1 MRVVE
6 CVPNISE
13 GRRPEVYEAVARAA
27 GAVPGVKV
35 LDVDPGAETN
45 RTVIT
50 FVGEPEAVLEGAFQ
64 LLVAALE
71 RIDMST
77 HAGAHAR
84 MGAVDVVPF
93 VPVAGVTMAD
103 CVELARR
110 LGERA
115 GRELGL
121 PVYLYE
127 FAATAPER
135 RNLADIRAGEYE
147 GLARKLADPA
157 WQPDFGPAAFLPRAG
172 ATVIGARKFLVAYN
186 VNLNTVD
193 KRLATR
199 IAGEIREKGRKKTDA
214 KGKPVLDAA
223 GEEIWEPGLLKGIK
237 AVGWTIP
244 EFGCAQ
250 ISINVTDL
258 DATPLHVVFDTC
270 EERARAHGLRVTGSE
285 IVGLVPRDVLL
296 AAGRHYL
303 ARMGRSTGAPE
314 AAIVHV
320 AARTLGLSEVKP
332 FDPRAAV
339 IEYRLAEPAPLAAM
353 SLEAFVDELS
363 ADSPAPGGGSVAAYA
378 GALAAG
384 LAAMVANLSHS
395 KKGFEDRL
403 APLERIARARPGA
416 QGAAARRGRRRHR
429 GLRPLPRG
437 PAHAEGDGGGEG
449 GARRGAGRGDDRH
462 HRGADAHPRGLP
474 RDRRAL
480 PRGGQDRPPGLALRR
495 RHRLR
500 GGARGGRRRLPERL
514 RQPAR
519 ARRPR
524 RRGRDPGARRRRLGA
539 HEEPARAAP
548 APRCW
553 RSCARRRDDAGR
565 GSRPAPGCG
574 GRALA
579 HGLPGDPRPRE
590 PRARGAPP
598 ARRAAALRGRTR
610 LLGRGLR
617 AAAPRRALL
626 LAARVRAAGAG
637 RLSRAGLSGAD
648 RAHLAAGRRDAAR
661 DGGGD
666 RAAPRNSRASSER
679 CAGSTSCCSRSPRP
693 PWESAWRVSRG
704 ARGARS
710 PSCWPFRAPRSRPT

>member
-71 RIDMST
+71 RIDMSV
-77 HAGAHAR
+77 HRGAHAR

-93 VPVAGVTMAD
+93 VPVAGVTMAE

-121 PVYLYE
+121 PIYLYE
-127 FAATAPER
+127 HAATRPER
-135 RNLADIRAGEYE
+135 RNLADVRAGEYE
-147 GLARKLADPA
+147 GLARKLADPE
-157 WQPDFGPAAFLPRAG
+157 WRPDFGPAAFLPRAG
-172 ATVIGARKFLVAYN
+172 ATVVGARKFLVAYN

-193 KRLATR
+193 KRLATK
-199 IAGEIREKGRKKTDA
+199 IAGEIREKGKKRLDA

-223 GEEIWEPGLLKGIK
+223 GEEIWDPGLLKGIK

-285 IVGLVPRDVLL
+285 LVGLVPREALL

-303 ARMGRSTGAPE
+303 TRMGRSAGVPE
-314 AAIVHV
+314 AALVHV

-339 IEYRLAEPAPLAAM
+339 VEYRLAAPAPLVAM
-353 SLEAFVDELS
+353 TLTAFADELS
-363 ADSPAPGGGSVAAYA
+363 SDSPAPGGGSVAAYA

-384 LAAMVANLSHS
+384 LAAMVANLSHP
-395 KKGFEDRL
+395 KRGFEDHL
-403 APLERIARARPGA
+403 ATLERIAVRGQELKNRLLAAVDADTAAFDRYLAALRMPKESAEEKSARDAALVEATIATIEVPMVTLEACPEIVELCREVSRIGLQASLSDAGTGA
-416 QGAAARRGRRRHR
+416 EMARAAA
-429 GLRPLPRG
+429 
-437 PAHAEGDGGGEG
+437 A
-449 GARRGAGRGDDRH
+449 GAYQNVCIN
-462 HRGADAHPRGLP
+462 L
-474 RDRRAL
+474 
-480 PRGGQDRPPGLALRR
+480 PGLA
-495 RHRLR
+495 
-500 GGARGGRRRLPERL
+500 
-514 RQPAR
+514 
-519 ARRPR
+519 
-524 RRGRDPGARRRRLGA
+524 D
-539 HEEPARAAP
+539 
-548 APRCW
+548 
-553 RSCARRRDDAGR
+553 RSA
-565 GSRPAPGCG
+565 
-574 GRALA
+574 
-579 HGLPGDPRPRE
+579 
-590 PRARGAPP
+590 
-598 ARRAAALRGRTR
+598 AAALLARADAAWRATR
-610 LLGRGLR
+610 DRHAAAGSEVLDKLR
-617 AAAPRRALL
+617 AAA
-626 LAARVRAAGAG
+626 G
-637 RLSRAGLSGAD
+637 
-648 RAHLAAGRRDAAR
+648 
-661 DGGGD
+661 
-666 RAAPRNSRASSER
+666 
-679 CAGSTSCCSRSPRP
+679 
-693 PWESAWRVSRG
+693 
-704 ARGARS
+704 
-710 PSCWPFRAPRSRPT
+710 